1 MFIEPPF
8 EEHLLQ
14 NTLWPEI
21 QKLYGHGYEIISVAS
36 NPSGSIIASS
46 CKVNSVNNLKFE
58 EKKKREFIFQASHQ
72 NDAAIILWNTNTWK
86 PIVRLALHQL
96 TVVRMAF
103 SNDGRYLLSVS
114 RDRSWSLFEI
124 DETSMFN

>member
-1 MFIEPPF
+1 LIF
-8 EEHLLQ
+8 LL
-14 NTLWPEI
+14 
-21 QKLYGHGYEIISVAS
+21 
-36 NPSGSIIASS
+36 
-46 CKVNSVNNLKFE
+46 VNENYFFS
-58 EKKKREFIFQASHQ
+58 FQASHQ

-86 PIVRLALHQL
+86 SIVRLAVHQL

-124 DETSMFN
+124 DETSIFNLFSIFFC